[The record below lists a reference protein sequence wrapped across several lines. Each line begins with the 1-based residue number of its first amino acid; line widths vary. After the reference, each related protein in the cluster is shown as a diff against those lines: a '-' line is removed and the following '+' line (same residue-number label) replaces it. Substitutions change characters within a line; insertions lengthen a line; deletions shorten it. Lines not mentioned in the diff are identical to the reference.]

1 MELIPV
7 PVLVVPPGDL
17 VNVHVP
23 VAGNPF
29 KITPPV
35 ASAQVGWV
43 IVPNVGAVGA
53 DGGEVIT
60 TLADAAEIHPTALVT
75 V

>member
-17 VNVHVP
+17 VKVHVP
-23 VAGNPF
+23 VAGKPF

-53 DGGEVIT
+53 DGGAVIT
-60 TLADAAEIHPTALVT
+60 TLADATEIHPTAFVT